1 MRTFTAAAL
10 ALTLLLGVTAADATT
25 HKRHRRHHAT
35 QTDQKSPGH
44 ATKPMAKEKAPA
56 TR

>member
-1 MRTFTAAAL
+1 MRAFTAAAL

-25 HKRHRRHHAT
+25 HKKHRRHQSV
-35 QTDQKSPGH
+35 QTDQKSPAH
-44 ATKPMAKEKAPA
+44 AAKPMPKEKAPA